1 MLDGMVYSLK
11 IQIEEEI
18 NIFVFISCLKLL
30 ISAILKKMKNFQV
43 LLYYSTKFKIHIH
56 NLLNILLNLG

>member
-1 MLDGMVYSLK
+1 MK

-30 ISAILKKMKNFQV
+30 ISAIFKKNE
-43 LLYYSTKFKIHIH
+43 KFSSFI
-56 NLLNILLNLG
+56 ILFSGI

>member
-1 MLDGMVYSLK
+1 MK

-18 NIFVFISCLKLL
+18 NIFVFISCLELL

-43 LLYYSTKFKIHIH
+43 LLYYSMKFKIHIH